1 MLISKI
7 FKVLYFEFKLNIVF
21 YRKYKNLLY
30 LNINIAL
37 TIF

>member
-21 YRKYKNLLY
+21 YGNYKNHLY